1 MGARRAPCCRPH
13 LLGLCSLPRR
23 LAPLQPVS
31 FTHPEEV
38 GKVPPLFGA
47 SPDPPGRPCPERSPT
62 LPWDAFPAPV
72 LTHAVAQA

>member
-1 MGARRAPCCRPH
+1 MGAPRAPCCRPH

-38 GKVPPLFGA
+38 GEVLALFCTSLAPTRPPLA
-47 SPDPPGRPCPERSPT
+47 RALSH
-62 LPWDAFPAPV
+62 PAPGH
-72 LTHAVAQA
+72 LP